1 MSAGELSRRQSNI
14 ILAVWLLGW
23 AAACCLV
30 IWVRLSGAA
39 TLSISGSATGNGTH
53 LFQVAGDNLTAI
65 WNGTAWNVT
74 GALP

>member
-23 AAACCLV
+23 AAVGILAA
-30 IWVRLSGAA
+30 WVGFSNAA
-39 TLSISGSATGNGTH
+39 TLSISGSATGNGTQ
-53 LFQVAGDNLTAI
+53 LFQVVGDNLTAI

-74 GALP
+74 AVST

>member
-1 MSAGELSRRQSNI
+1 MTSGELSRRQQNI

-23 AAACCLV
+23 AAVCLLAA
-30 IWVRLSGAA
+30 WVGLSGAA

-74 GALP
+74 GALQ